1 MTSERLYGTPAALE
15 QALGA
20 RIKGRYPADE
30 FQARRSEVA
39 YRRLVARMFATSPDE
54 WVLKGGY
61 AMILRLDPNRTSN
74 DIDVA
79 YVKAAGEHAVAL
91 RELERATQHDLDDF
105 FSFEIVRVGDE
116 GTDRARRVTV
126 RCRLG
131 VREFTT
137 FRVDLAVPAT
147 GVPSDELSV
156 LPPLVG
162 VSQVD
167 DSPPVRVV
175 RWTQQIAD
183 KVCAMFEVHAHG
195 HSSRVRDLGDLGMIS
210 AQVDDI
216 DGDELISAV
225 RSEEARRKPAS
236 LPDGLPKTLEF
247 TAEQDREWR
256 RAFPRATRNAA
267 ITYDDA
273 LVLARQLL
281 NPALDGSATGRTWRG
296 PQAGWT

>member
-1 MTSERLYGTPAALE
+1 
-15 QALGA
+15 
-20 RIKGRYPADE
+20 
-30 FQARRSEVA
+30 
-39 YRRLVARMFATSPDE
+39 
-54 WVLKGGY
+54 
-61 AMILRLDPNRTSN
+61 
-74 DIDVA
+74 
-79 YVKAAGEHAVAL
+79 
-91 RELERATQHDLDDF
+91 
-105 FSFEIVRVGDE
+105 
-116 GTDRARRVTV
+116 
-126 RCRLG
+126 
-131 VREFTT
+131 
-137 FRVDLAVPAT
+137 
-147 GVPSDELSV
+147 
-156 LPPLVG
+156 
-162 VSQVD
+162 
-167 DSPPVRVV
+167 
-175 RWTQQIAD
+175 
-183 KVCAMFEVHAHG
+183 MFEVHAHG